1 MNDKPKFQVLTAG
14 GAGVTKQKPSGRSK
28 TTKPPPPTKI
38 AISTE
43 SESDF
48 NALRPLMSQN
58 HPSKDGITNDGGGE
72 LEYEVP
78 LDSDDDFVE
87 DVALNDSSNINNKG
101 NGRYSDN
108 RKVTFASHLHTSSSS
123 VPPPSSKLGS
133 SSSTA
138 TGGVSDLVWLLICF
152 IGIMASFVC
161 YGLLLEYTTSGG
173 RKLHELSFLFITSG
187 LYTITAAAG
196 RYVRDEI
203 PTTIPPRQFALLGL
217 TSMGSTWCSV
227 RSLRY
232 VLAAFIT
239 HAFAS
244 NQTMGFTCTL
254 TYELF

>member
-14 GAGVTKQKPSGRSK
+14 GAGVTKSSGRRAT
-28 TTKPPPPTKI
+28 TTKTSTQPTK
-38 AISTE
+38 SVLSSD
-43 SESDF
+43 SES
-48 NALRPLMSQN
+48 NSNTLIPLLSQN
-58 HPSKDGITNDGGGE
+58 QPSKGSSNNNEDGRE

-78 LDSDDDFVE
+78 LDDDDDENAAETVQ
-87 DVALNDSSNINNKG
+87 DVALNDDRRSKNNSSNDRKG
-101 NGRYSDN
+101 TYSDN
-108 RKVTFASHLHTSSSS
+108 RKVTFASQQLHTSAASG
-123 VPPPSSKLGS
+123 PPLSSKVGDS
-133 SSSTA
+133 RNINT
-138 TGGVSDLVWLLICF
+138 TPTTGVSDLVWLIICF

-196 RYVRDEI
+196 RYVRDET

-232 VLAAFIT
+232 VLQI
-239 HAFAS
+239 H
-244 NQTMGFTCTL
+244 
-254 TYELF
+254 

>member
-14 GAGVTKQKPSGRSK
+14 GAGVTKSRNQSK
-28 TTKPPPPTKI
+28 TTKQPQQTKN
-38 AISTE
+38 AISPE
-43 SESDF
+43 SESDSKS
-48 NALRPLMSQN
+48 LKPLMSQN
-58 HPSKDGITNDGGGE
+58 HPSKGSSTNEGGGE

-78 LDSDDDFVE
+78 LDDDDDVVE
-87 DVALNDSSNINNKG
+87 DVVLNDDGNDINNNNKKEK
-101 NGRYSDN
+101 GRYSDN

-123 VPPPSSKLGS
+123 VPPPSKAGS
-133 SSSTA
+133 A
-138 TGGVSDLVWLLICF
+138 PAAGVSDLVWLIICF

-196 RYVRDEI
+196 RYVRDET

-232 VLAAFIT
+232 VL
-239 HAFAS
+239 
-244 NQTMGFTCTL
+244 TL
-254 TYELF
+254 TMYCVCQQTLL